1 MAEGVSASSLQADF
15 VELAGIV
22 RALHGD
28 WSAPV
33 PGYDGWSCHDLL
45 AHLSS
50 TQASL
55 AAVAESSTKPAPEGA
70 TPFDSNRWNASQTR
84 KRADIDPQE
93 LMNEF
98 DSGTTQLADV
108 LSELDMEKNVTVG
121 AFAGY
126 TLRDAMAEMLEHQ
139 RHHLDDLR
147 ATLHAHPESL

>member
-1 MAEGVSASSLQADF
+1 MSASSLQADF

-33 PGYDGWSCHDLL
+33 SGYDGWTCHDLL

-55 AAVAESSTKPAPEGA
+55 AAVAESSTKPAPDSSV
-70 TPFDSNRWNASQTR
+70 PFDSDRWNASQTR
-84 KRADIDPQE
+84 KRAGKDPQE
-93 LMNEF
+93 LLNEF
-98 DSGTTQLADV
+98 DSGTTQLVDV
-108 LSELDMEKNVTVG
+108 LSDLDLEKKVTIG
-121 AFAGY
+121 AFLGY

-139 RHHLDDLR
+139 KQHLDDLR
-147 ATLHAHPESL
+147 ASLHAHPEL

>member
-1 MAEGVSASSLQADF
+1 MAEGASASSLQADF

-33 PGYDGWSCHDLL
+33 SGYDGWTCHDLL

-55 AAVAESSTKPAPEGA
+55 ATVAESSTKPPPEGA
-70 TPFDSNRWNASQTR
+70 TPFDSDRWNASQTR
-84 KRADIDPQE
+84 KRAGKDPQE
-93 LMNEF
+93 LLNEF
-98 DSGTTQLADV
+98 DSGTTQLVDV
-108 LSELDMEKNVTVG
+108 LSDLDLEGKVSIGPYT
-121 AFAGY
+121 GY
-126 TLRDAMAEMLEHQ
+126 TLRYTMADMLEHQ

-147 ATLHAHPESL
+147 ASLHAHPG